1 MFLIPALR
9 LKQGKVANGEDG
21 SLLREKPADLVLRLL
36 EAGAER
42 IQLLDEASIV
52 DGRAHELAAI
62 EAIASAA
69 DAARLMVVTGIREE
83 EAVQSYLDA
92 GAGWLVLGNRAAS
105 APHVLKDLCLEFP
118 GHIMMGLNVREGRM
132 AGDAH
137 SKLSN
142 HELVDLAEHFQSD
155 GVEGI
160 VYQEV
165 DHEDRAM
172 APVDETALAFTGAVS
187 VPVMVAG
194 RIETRDDVER
204 TLTLTDSG
212 VAGVILNRPLDGEVR
227 FADAVKLLER
237 VS

>member
-1 MFLIPALR
+1 MLLIPALR
-9 LKQGKVANGEDG
+9 LKQGRLVNGADG
-21 SLLREKPADLVLRLL
+21 SPLREKPADVVLRLL
-36 EAGAER
+36 DAGAER
-42 IQLLDEASIV
+42 IELMDEPSISQ
-52 DGRAHELAAI
+52 GSAQELAAI
-62 EAIASAA
+62 EAIATAA
-69 DAARLMVVTGIREE
+69 DAARLMVVTGVREE

-118 GHIMMGLNVREGRM
+118 GHIMMGLNVRDGRI
-132 AGDAH
+132 AGDSH

-165 DHEDRAM
+165 DKD
-172 APVDETALAFTGAVS
+172 DEALAPADGTAKAIAGAIS

-194 RIETRDDVER
+194 RIESRKDIER
-204 TLTLTDSG
+204 ALELTDSG
-212 VAGVILNRPLDGEVR
+212 VAGVIMNRPLDGEVR
-227 FADAVKLLER
+227 FTEAVKLLEA